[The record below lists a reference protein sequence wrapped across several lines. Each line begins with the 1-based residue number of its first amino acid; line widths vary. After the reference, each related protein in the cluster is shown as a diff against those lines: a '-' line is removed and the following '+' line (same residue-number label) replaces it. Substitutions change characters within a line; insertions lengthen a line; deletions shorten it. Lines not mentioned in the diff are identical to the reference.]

1 MSDDSKKL
9 PIIYCAIDTT
19 DLDHAKALA
28 AAMERAG
35 CGIKLG
41 MEFFNAQGP
50 QGIKEIRNAYPELSL
65 FIDLKYHDI
74 PNTVAG
80 AIRAITPIGA
90 DFVNVHASGGLE
102 MMKYA
107 RNAMDEEADK
117 VGVKPAKVLGVT
129 MLTSLDDAAVTEVGF
144 NGNSAD
150 NVKRLAK
157 LTQKAGLDGVVCS
170 AKEIEIVRQE
180 CGPDFDLM
188 VPGIRP
194 TGSDIG
200 DQKRIMTP
208 EEALHIGATH
218 LVIGRPIT
226 QADDPA
232 SFALSLSTKLHKSA
246 A

>member
-1 MSDDSKKL
+1 MPEENKPL
-9 PIIYCAIDTT
+9 PIIFCAIDTT
-19 DLDHAKALA
+19 DIEHAKALA

-50 QGIKEIRNAYPELSL
+50 QGIREIKDSYPELAL

-80 AIRAITPIGA
+80 AIRAIAPIGA
-90 DFVNVHASGGLE
+90 EFVNVHASGGLD
-102 MMKYA
+102 MMRAA
-107 RNAMDEEADK
+107 RDAMDEESDK
-117 VGVKPAKVLGVT
+117 VGTKPGKVLGVT
-129 MLTSLDDAAVTEVGF
+129 VLTSLDDAAISDIGF
-144 NGNSAD
+144 QGSAAD
-150 NVKRLAK
+150 NVERLAA
-157 LTQKAGLDGVVCS
+157 LTQKASLDGVVCS
-170 AKEIEIVRQE
+170 AREIELVRKT
-180 CGPDFDLM
+180 CGADFDLM

-194 TGSDIG
+194 AGAENG
-200 DQKRIMTP
+200 DQKRVMTP

-226 QADDPA
+226 QAEDPA
-232 SFALSLSTKLHKSA
+232 SKAQSLSTKLHKRA

>member
-90 DFVNVHASGGLE
+90 DFVNVPWT
-102 MMKYA
+102 K
-107 RNAMDEEADK
+107 
-117 VGVKPAKVLGVT
+117 KP
-129 MLTSLDDAAVTEVGF
+129 
-144 NGNSAD
+144 
-150 NVKRLAK
+150 
-157 LTQKAGLDGVVCS
+157 
-170 AKEIEIVRQE
+170 I
-180 CGPDFDLM
+180 
-188 VPGIRP
+188 
-194 TGSDIG
+194 
-200 DQKRIMTP
+200 
-208 EEALHIGATH
+208 
-218 LVIGRPIT
+218 
-226 QADDPA
+226 
-232 SFALSLSTKLHKSA
+232 KSV
-246 A
+246 